1 MDKIEIYNKPHY
13 YLFTFFDIIKK
24 LTVNTK
30 KKTYVRKNTYAKLRK
45 KHNIIKKDILKLVNR
60 D

>member
-1 MDKIEIYNKPHY
+1 MKNENSKIGI
-13 YLFTFFDIIKK
+13 LAFDCIKE